1 MARTDTD
8 ESTRMELD
16 RLWHEFKTTGSQ
28 TARERLILHYAP
40 LVKYVA
46 SRVATGLPTSVE
58 QGDLVSYGMFGLID
72 ALEKFDLERA
82 IKFETY
88 AIPRIK
94 GAIIDELRAMDW
106 VPRSIRFKAREIEKA
121 YADVE
126 GKLKRAPKE
135 HEISEHMG
143 ITVSELHDVVNQISF
158 VSVMALDEV

>member
-1 MARTDTD
+1 MARATKAEVSADLA
-8 ESTRMELD
+8 EL
-16 RLWHEFKTTGSQ
+16 WGEFKKTASPD
-28 TARERLILHYAP
+28 ARERLILHYAP

-46 SRVATGLPTSVE
+46 GRVATGLPATVE
-58 QGDLVSYGMFGLID
+58 QADLVSYGMFGLID

-106 VPRSIRFKAREIEKA
+106 VPRSVRFKAREIEEA

-126 GKLKRAPKE
+126 ARLKRAPTE
-135 HEISEHMG
+135 REISGHIG
-143 ITVSELHDVVNQISF
+143 ITVQALHALVSQI
-158 VSVMALDEV
+158 

>member
-1 MARTDTD
+1 MSAETSRVPGGAT
-8 ESTRMELD
+8 ELEG
-16 RLWHEFKTTGSQ
+16 LWHEFKQ
-28 TARERLILHYAP
+28 TASPDARERLILHYAP

-58 QGDLVSYGMFGLID
+58 QADLVSYGMFGLID

-121 YADVE
+121 FAELE
-126 GKLKRAPKE
+126 GKLKRAPQE
-135 HEISEHMG
+135 AEISQHMR
-143 ITVSELHDVVNQISF
+143 ISVEELHDEVN
-158 VSVMALDEV
+158 